1 MPDSTEVNDFLEDEE
16 VIRAIDRLRRNFV
29 RKDRAISDVVDGEG
43 NQYVDLVLEGGGV
56 LGIALVGY
64 TYALEQAGIR
74 VLSVGGTSAGAI
86 NAMMIA
92 ATDIPSRPKSERLL
106 QILANLEMF
115 SFVDGKDDDDDDA
128 ADFARAMVRGMGPIK
143 AVWLGGQVLDNI
155 NEHLGLNRGDAF
167 HRWMKRQLRGFGVRS
182 LADLDERM
190 RSLPSDLHN
199 RVTGKRITAASAN
212 PRMAI
217 VAADASTETKVDFP
231 RMAELYYKDPEAAH
245 PADFVRASM
254 SIPFFF
260 FPFRLK
266 NLPRGQEAV
275 DNWKRLAGYRGRLP
289 REVLFADGGIM
300 SNFPINLFHRKGEPT
315 RPTLGVKLG
324 VDRNEPQGL
333 DKPLQYL
340 GGLFN
345 ASRHAADYDF
355 IARNP
360 DYRRLVAYIP
370 TGKHNW
376 LDFFMGTDAKVELFR
391 FGVETA
397 VEFLVKFQWEDYK
410 NVRSGGE

>member
-1 MPDSTEVNDFLEDEE
+1 MRDSTDINDFLEDEG
-16 VIRAIDRLRRNFV
+16 VIRKLDELERNFV
-29 RKDRAISDVVDGEG
+29 RKGRVISDVVDGQG

-64 TYALEQAGIR
+64 THVLERAGIR

-92 ATDIPSRPKSERLL
+92 AADAPSRPKSERLL
-106 QILANLEMF
+106 QVLADLRMF
-115 SFVDGKDDDDDDA
+115 DFVDGKDDDDDDA
-128 ADFARAMVRGMGPIK
+128 RDFARAMVRGMGPVK
-143 AVWLGGQVLDNI
+143 AVWLGGQILDNI
-155 NEHLGLNRGDAF
+155 NDHLGLNRGEAF
-167 HRWMKRQLRGFGVRS
+167 HRWMKKQLRGFGVRTT
-182 LADLDERM
+182 ADLVERM
-190 RSLPSDLHN
+190 RSVPTDLHH
-199 RVTGKRITAASAN
+199 RETGKRITAARAN

-217 VAADASTETKVDFP
+217 VAADVSTETKVDFP
-231 RMAELYYKDPEAAH
+231 RMAGLYYKDPEAAN

-254 SIPFFF
+254 SIPMFF

-266 NLPRGQEAV
+266 NLPRGHDAV
-275 DNWKRLAGYRGRLP
+275 RRWNELAGYRGKLP

-300 SNFPINLFHRKGEPT
+300 SNFPINLFHRQGVPT

-324 VDRNEPQGL
+324 VDRSEPQNL
-333 DKPLQYL
+333 DKPLAYL

-360 DYRRLVAYIP
+360 DYRQLVSYIR

-376 LDFFMGTDAKVELFR
+376 LDFFMDTDARVDLFR
-391 FGVETA
+391 RGVEAA
-397 VEFLVKFQWEDYK
+397 VEFLGKFDWEKYK
-410 NVRSGGE
+410 IERSKGG

>member
-1 MPDSTEVNDFLEDEE
+1 MSDSEGITDFLDDEG
-16 VIRAIDRLRRNFV
+16 VIRAIDRLERGFV
-29 RKDRAISDVVDGEG
+29 RRRKVISDVVDGAG

-64 TYALEQAGIR
+64 TYALERAGIR

-92 ATDIPSRPKSERLL
+92 AADVPSQPKSERLL
-106 QILANLEMF
+106 RILADMELF
-115 SFVDGKDDDDDDA
+115 GFVDGKDDDDDDA
-128 ADFARAMVRGMGPIK
+128 RDFARAMVRGMGPIK
-143 AVWLGGQVLDNI
+143 AVWLGGQILDNI
-155 NEHLGLNRGDAF
+155 NDHLGLNRGKAF
-167 HRWMKRQLRGFGVRS
+167 HRWMKQQLRGVGVRT

-190 RSLPSDLHN
+190 RSVPGDLHH
-199 RVTGKRITAASAN
+199 RETGKRITATRAN
-212 PRMAI
+212 SRLAI
-217 VAADASTETKVDFP
+217 VAADVSTETKVDFP
-231 RMAELYYKDPEAAH
+231 RMAGLYYRNPEGAN

-266 NLPRGQEAV
+266 NLPRGHDAV
-275 DNWKRLAGYRGRLP
+275 RRWNELAGYRGRLP

-300 SNFPINLFHRKGEPT
+300 SNFPINLFHRKGVPT

-324 VDRNEPQGL
+324 IDRSGPQDL

-360 DYRRLVAYIP
+360 DYRQLVAYIR
-370 TGKHNW
+370 TGEHNW
-376 LDFFMGTDAKVELFR
+376 LDFFMNTEARVDLFR
-391 FGVETA
+391 RGVEAA
-397 VEFLVKFQWEDYK
+397 VEFLRKFDWEGYK
-410 NVRSGGE
+410 RLRSRDE